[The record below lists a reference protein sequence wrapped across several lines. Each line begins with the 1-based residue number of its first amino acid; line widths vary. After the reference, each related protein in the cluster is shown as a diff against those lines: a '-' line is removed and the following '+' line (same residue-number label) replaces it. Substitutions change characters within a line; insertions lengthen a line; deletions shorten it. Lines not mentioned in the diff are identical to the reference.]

1 MKAVLVT
8 LLLLY
13 PAIAGADPNQYP
25 GLPSGAAGCSL
36 LITEAECRQHR
47 QTLDNL
53 CDTADRLAYLEQHA
67 AMLRER
73 EVMCGNADRRQVLA
87 RAYYR

>member
-13 PAIAGADPNQYP
+13 SAIAGADQNQSP
-25 GLPSGAAGCSL
+25 GLPPVVVGCSL
-36 LITEAECRQHR
+36 LITDAECRQHQ
-47 QTLDNL
+47 QTLDDL
-53 CDTADRLAYLEQHA
+53 CDTAARLAYLEQHA

-73 EVMCGNADRRQVLA
+73 EVMCGNADKRQILA